1 MTVREAGSSLTSS
14 MTDLERLFRR
24 LVDNLIAI
32 DPARLHRPLA
42 LGDLLGSVMPYR
54 TNRRSLQIDTVE
66 DFEMLVLRLAAGEG
80 GFVRLASDDVAQV
93 FRDQL
98 ESPNPDLE
106 VLREHA
112 RAELF
117 LGTEPL
123 AHALGPGPEEAYA
136 PPEEEFDFP
145 AVIPIE
151 TARTPVPAPAKGT
164 PPSRRAATEPPSG
177 ARESFR
183 AEPPSHRA
191 ATEPPS
197 GARERDPGAREPL
210 RAEPSSRPLFTA
222 EPATPPPP
230 PPPMMPPPPRMTAEP
245 EPRSRRRDSGVRC
258 SYCGGHLPA
267 GRTVNFCPHCGQ
279 NQSLTRCPE
288 CQSELELGWK
298 HCISCG
304 HPIGEG

>member
-1 MTVREAGSSLTSS
+1 

-42 LGDLLGSVMPYR
+42 LGDLLGSVIPYR
-54 TNRRSLQIDTVE
+54 TNRRSLQIDSVE
-66 DFEMLVLRLAAGEG
+66 DYEMLVLRLAAGEG

-112 RAELF
+112 KAELF

-145 AVIPIE
+145 SVIPIDA
-151 TARTPVPAPAKGT
+151 ARTPVPAPARGE
-164 PPSRRAATEPPSG
+164 PPNRRAATEPPPGARERDPG

-183 AEPPSHRA
+183 AEPPSLTAEVWRIEDA
-191 ATEPPS
+191 RIAAGAGATEV
-197 GARERDPGAREPL
+197 ALDVFL
-210 RAEPSSRPLFTA
+210 RHP
-222 EPATPPPP
+222 TPPVS
-230 PPPMMPPPPRMTAEP
+230 RVRKLAA
-245 EPRSRRRDSGVRC
+245 RSSV
-258 SYCGGHLPA
+258 
-267 GRTVNFCPHCGQ
+267 
-279 NQSLTRCPE
+279 
-288 CQSELELGWK
+288 
-298 HCISCG
+298 CITTCMS
-304 HPIGEG
+304 

>member
-1 MTVREAGSSLTSS
+1 

-42 LGDLLGSVMPYR
+42 LGDLLGSVIPYR
-54 TNRRSLQIDTVE
+54 TNRRSLQIDSVE
-66 DFEMLVLRLAAGEG
+66 DYEMLVLRLAAGEG

-112 RAELF
+112 KAELF

-145 AVIPIE
+145 SVIPIDA
-151 TARTPVPAPAKGT
+151 ARAPMSAPARG
-164 PPSRRAATEPPSG
+164 EPPSQQA
-177 ARESFR
+177 ARPASPR
-183 AEPPSHRA
+183 TT
-191 ATEPPS
+191 TEPTV
-197 GARERDPGAREPL
+197 
-210 RAEPSSRPLFTA
+210 RPLFTA
-222 EPATPPPP
+222 EPAAPTPPPP
-230 PPPMMPPPPRMTAEP
+230 PMVPPVPRMTAEP
-245 EPRSRRRDSGVRC
+245 EPRGRRRDSDVRC
-258 SYCGGHLPA
+258 SYCGGHLPG

-304 HPIGEG
+304 HPVGEV